1 MPGLL
6 LLAHLAGQEAPSSV
20 REIAHHSGIPLKTV
34 GSLLRRLRRAGLVRG
49 APGTGWRL
57 TRPPSEI
64 TMQEAVTALAAGP
77 SGGSCRMDYEAC
89 VRRTSCPLAPLCRA
103 GDDMLRTLLAHMTLA
118 DLRPVVPLLP

>member
-6 LLAHLAGQEAPSSV
+6 ILAHLAGQEAPSNI
-20 REIAHHSGIPLKTV
+20 REIAHHSGIPLKKV
-34 GSLLRRLRRAGLVRG
+34 GPLLRRLRRAGLARG

-64 TMQEAVTALAAGP
+64 TMQEAVDALPAGP
-77 SGGSCRMDYEAC
+77 AIEACRMDYEAC
-89 VRRTSCPLAPLCRA
+89 ALRTSCPLAPLCRA
-103 GDDMLRTLLAHMTLA
+103 GDDMLRTLLARMTLA